1 MTPLTT
7 LLASLNSVESSIKAM
22 VSTPDLN
29 LNSRVQ
35 VSRAVFGEGQT
46 QSVSRDA
53 LEAVAGGGNVV
64 AAKVLKWRS
73 IKVSDYS
80 RVGQPTM
87 PTPPDASPRLHR
99 AHPPAAQ
106 KPTPTPRRPP
116 SPASKSR
123 RPVDLPPSPS
133 PPNPPPPPPPSPATP
148 SSSST
153 PQPTSSA
160 PTTPCPP
167 STAPP
172 TACLPAPS

>member
-73 IKVSDYS
+73 IKASIS
-80 RVGQPTM
+80 RIEK
-87 PTPPDASPRLHR
+87 AS
-99 AHPPAAQ
+99 A
-106 KPTPTPRRPP
+106 RRSSSLPV
-116 SPASKSR
+116 ASQS
-123 RPVDLPPSPS
+123 S
-133 PPNPPPPPPPSPATP
+133 P
-148 SSSST
+148 SSS
-153 PQPTSSA
+153 PSS
-160 PTTPCPP
+160 
-167 STAPP
+167 
-172 TACLPAPS
+172 